1 MMITKV
7 TMPGT
12 HVVFVHLYSLVQHTG
27 QHHCFNFLLPYTA
40 SNKWRIRTHVLKY
53 SVVYCFVVNDFSIE
67 LNWWLSWP
75 TSYWDLP
82 TQLSG
87 CKIILERCKVILTL
101 RRQPT
106 VRSERRCLRW
116 RHLWR
121 RHRYKCQ
128 HLQDL

>member
-12 HVVFVHLYSLVQHTG
+12 HAVFVHLYSLVQHTG

-40 SNKWRIRTHVLKY
+40 SNEWRIQTYVLKY
-53 SVVYCFVVNDFSIE
+53 SVVLFCSE
-67 LNWWLSWP
+67 WLLHWTKLMIVMATILLRS
-75 TSYWDLP
+75 

-87 CKIILERCKVILTL
+87 CKIKLERCKVILTL

-106 VRSERRCLRW
+106 IRSERRCLRW